1 MNGRPDG
8 RTDGWMDG
16 WMGGWIDGWREK
28 SNSEVRI
35 SAPEAIRKEQNHCK
49 NAHLTHRY
57 LELSIV
63 QMPRE
68 HSLWDKIIR
77 SSVRTDCTPSSCLVQ
92 LSRPHEAKTSGPGS
106 IGFGR
111 PSCMDRSNLSMIGST
126 LASAATG
133 AAQLLIQHK

>member
-1 MNGRPDG
+1 MKYRLTNGRPAG
-8 RTDGWMDG
+8 RMDG
-16 WMGGWIDGWREK
+16 WLDRWMERSNREL
-28 SNSEVRI
+28 RI
-35 SAPEAIRKEQNHCK
+35 SAPEATRKEQNYCK
-49 NAHLTHRY
+49 NACLTYRY
-57 LELSIV
+57 LELSFV

-77 SSVRTDCTPSSCLVQ
+77 SSVRTDCTPSSYLVQ

-111 PSCMDRSNLSMIGST
+111 PSCMGHSNLSMIGST

-133 AAQLLIQHK
+133 AAQLLIQHR